1 MSTLGQTE
9 VFEACR
15 ALYNMAGEDFMLR
28 PLIRHV
34 ETIPAS
40 ASQVYYIQTKT
51 NRVKFVVEFD
61 KTYVSESEFP
71 LTRIPLLFKSGIC
84 SQSSEDL
91 EVKLADAEHAALI
104 RAFLLGVKA
113 PIVVEKSALATRY
126 KVIIQLSSTF
136 FVDCGELIDEGIDL
150 TSDVICDH
158 VGMSLYDKS
167 KDFFESPAE
176 GLAVWSA
183 RAAQELFGTPKPS
196 AETYWPIVSQKGEAA
211 PS

>member
-1 MSTLGQTE
+1 
-9 VFEACR
+9 
-15 ALYNMAGEDFMLR
+15 
-28 PLIRHV
+28 V

-71 LTRIPLLFKSGIC
+71 LTKIPLLFKSGIC

-167 KDFFESPAE
+167 KDFFQSPGE

>member
-15 ALYNMAGEDFMLR
+15 ALYNMAAEDFMLR

-34 ETIPAS
+34 AIIPAS

-61 KTYVSESEFP
+61 KTYVSETEFP

-84 SQSSEDL
+84 GQASENL
-91 EVKLADAEHAALI
+91 EVKLDDAEHAALI

-136 FVDCGELIDEGIDL
+136 FVDCGQLIDEGADL
-150 TSDVICDH
+150 TSNAICDQ
-158 VGMSLYDKS
+158 VGMCLYDKS
-167 KDFFESPAE
+167 KDFFQSPQE

-196 AETYWPIVSQKGEAA
+196 AESYWPIVSQQGEAA